1 MGQKNETV
9 NNVVLVNCDKK
20 EGEGNN
26 KKKKV
31 EIKRTKTKIK
41 TPHIVNLACVKVE
54 GTEQVNMPCPPSQLE
69 TQITITNRRVLQNKM
84 KDLKATLPSIHASS
98 SATDASLDNLRDG
111 ARAETTL
118 PPRNDASN
126 SATECG
132 TAQPTECDG
141 LTNLQDGARADWDD
155 WPEEDSDKELEEE
168 MLRLVIRH
176 EKEKEERFR
185 EVERRRKE
193 DDLKFLMDV
202 KSIEDREERLRI
214 SRMKTEEAKKKQKEK
229 ASPPSSTPEPSPNLQ
244 AKMLTGAE
252 PCWVMEKMATSEGKE
267 EEMSV
272 EEGAE
277 PTSIQAGPAPSSST
291 PGTNTVHLDTPTK
304 QGWCT
309 SMMEHQDDISN
320 KVDMFSAAEVTQEV
334 KKKKESKLQ
343 PSQAELK
350 RLQLD
355 KARKRRRLDRMSS
368 SRNFPEAIADPGPT
382 PGASQTVSK
391 LVSKFETAHSP
402 IKMPRPT
409 PASTQ
414 ACRTS
419 PNVSISQPFLITV
432 NSQQLQGQPGTG
444 SDVIDDVI
452 SQGK

>member
-1 MGQKNETV
+1 
-9 NNVVLVNCDKK
+9 
-20 EGEGNN
+20 
-26 KKKKV
+26 
-31 EIKRTKTKIK
+31 
-41 TPHIVNLACVKVE
+41 
-54 GTEQVNMPCPPSQLE
+54 MPCPPSQIE
-69 TQITITNRRVLQNKM
+69 TKITISNHRVLQNMM

-98 SATDASLDNLRDG
+98 SAIDVSPDNLRDDG
-111 ARAETTL
+111 RAEATL
-118 PPRNDASN
+118 PP
-126 SATECG
+126 TECG
-132 TAQPTECDG
+132 SAQPSECDG
-141 LTNLQDGARADWDD
+141 PSNLRDGIRAIKEDD
-155 WPEEDSDKELEEE
+155 WPEEDCDKELEEE
-168 MLRLVIRH
+168 MLKLVIRH

-193 DDLKFLMDV
+193 DDLRFLMDV

-214 SRMKTEEAKKKQKEK
+214 SRMKTEEAKKKAKDKLQKKEK

-252 PCWVMEKMATSEGKE
+252 PWWVMEKMTTSEGKE

-277 PTSIQAGPAPSSST
+277 PTSIPAGPAPSSST

-309 SMMEHQDDISN
+309 SMMEHQDDICN
-320 KVDMFSAAEVTQEV
+320 KVDMFIAAEVTQEV

-350 RLQLD
+350 RLKLD
-355 KARKRRRLDRMSS
+355 KARKERRMDRMSS
-368 SRNFPEAIADPGPT
+368 SRNYPEAFADPGPT
-382 PGASQTVSK
+382 PGVSQTVSK
-391 LVSKFETAHSP
+391 LVSKFETAPSP